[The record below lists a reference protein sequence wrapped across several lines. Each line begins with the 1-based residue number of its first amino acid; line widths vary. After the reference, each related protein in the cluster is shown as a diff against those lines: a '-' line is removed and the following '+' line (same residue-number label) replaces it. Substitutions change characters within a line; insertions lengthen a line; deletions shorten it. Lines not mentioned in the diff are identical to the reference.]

1 MIRLIL
7 LSIILLSLQGCGSDK
22 NPAPAKKP
30 THILSKD
37 SMAFYLSEIHIVDA
51 ALRHRDV
58 RKKGLQ
64 AQAKQ
69 GFINYFDTAHVSK
82 ARFTESL
89 DYWKDN
95 YEEMEEIYDQSMEIL
110 STQLVTLKKVESQD
124 SLKALNSKK
133 R

>member
-1 MIRLIL
+1 
-7 LSIILLSLQGCGSDK
+7 
-22 NPAPAKKP
+22 
-30 THILSKD
+30 
-37 SMAFYLSEIHIVDA
+37 
-51 ALRHRDV
+51 
-58 RKKGLQ
+58 LQ

-69 GFINYFDTAHVSK
+69 GFINYFDTARVSK

-89 DYWKDN
+89 DYWKDH

>member
-7 LSIILLSLQGCGSDK
+7 LSFLFLSLQGCNADK
-22 NPAPAKKP
+22 NPGPAIEP
-30 THILSKD
+30 AHILSKD
-37 SMAFYLSEIHIVDA
+37 SMAFYLSEVHIVDA

-64 AQAKQ
+64 AQAKK

-89 DYWKDN
+89 NYWKDN
-95 YEEMEEIYDQSMEIL
+95 YEEMEEIYDQSMELL
-110 STQLVTLKKVESQD
+110 STQLVTLKKGESQD
-124 SLKALNSKK
+124 SLKALSSKK